1 MLLDTRNSAVSE
13 PQAAQPELMPRP
25 KLSTRAADLEDSQDS
40 VDHPEARLEQM
51 PRLNPSTRAV
61 VDSAVSE
68 PTLRMPVPTLELSA
82 MCVRL
87 GS

>member
-25 KLSTRAADLEDSQDS
+25 KLSTRAADLEDSQDL
-40 VDHPEARLEQM
+40 DHPEARLELM

-61 VDSAVSE
+61 VDSAVSG